1 MSKTTRATSFLA
13 QAGIAHQVHCY
24 DYAPDGARV
33 GLQAADALG
42 EDPARVLK
50 TLMIEIDGKPACA
63 LLPSDRELSM
73 KKVAAALGAKSAR
86 MMKPAD
92 AERITGYHV
101 GGISPFGQKRRLP
114 VAIEA
119 ATMGEPLVYIN
130 GGQRGL
136 QVRLAPGDAAR
147 ALNAVVAEIVA

>member
-1 MSKTTRATSFLA
+1 MSKTTRATQFLTRTKA
-13 QAGIAHQVHCY
+13 AHSVHGY
-24 DYAPDGARV
+24 DYAPGGERV
-33 GLQAADALG
+33 GLQAAEALG
-42 EDPARVLK
+42 EHPSRVLK

-63 LLPSDRELSM
+63 VIPSDRELSM
-73 KKVAAALGAKSAR
+73 KKAAAALGAKSAQ

-101 GGISPFGQKRRLP
+101 GGISPFGQKKRVP

-119 ATMGEPLVYIN
+119 NALAEDLVYIN

-136 QVRLAPGDAAR
+136 QVRLAPADAAR
-147 ALNAVVAEIVA
+147 ALDAVVAALIA

>member
-13 QAGIAHQVHCY
+13 QAGIAHHVHSY
-24 DYAPDGARV
+24 DYAPDGAKV

-50 TLMIEIDGKPACA
+50 TLMIEIDGKPACVII
-63 LLPSDRELSM
+63 PSDRELSM
-73 KKVAAALGAKSAR
+73 KKAAAAFGAKSAR

-119 ATMGEPLVYIN
+119 GAMGEALVYIN

-147 ALNAVVAEIVA
+147 ALSAVVAEIAA

>member
-1 MSKTTRATSFLA
+1 MAKSTRATRFLA
-13 QAGIAHQVHCY
+13 EAGIAHQVHSY

-50 TLMIEIDGKPACA
+50 TLMIEIDDRPACA

-119 ATMGEPLVYIN
+119 AAMGEPLVYIN

-136 QVRLAPGDAAR
+136 QMRLDPRDAVKLLA
-147 ALNAVVAEIVA
+147 ATVAEIVA